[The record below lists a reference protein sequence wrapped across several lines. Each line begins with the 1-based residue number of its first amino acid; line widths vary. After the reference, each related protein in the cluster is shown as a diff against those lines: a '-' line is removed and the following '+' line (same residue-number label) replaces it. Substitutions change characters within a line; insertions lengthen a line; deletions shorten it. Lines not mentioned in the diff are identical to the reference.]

1 MLTRNGIAVLFSLI
15 AFGCGGVKE
24 ISPVTEPGANAT
36 EAQNADWQKKAWKWV
51 GGLHL
56 SPSNVYS

>member
-1 MLTRNGIAVLFSLI
+1 MTMLTRNGIAVLFSLI

-36 EAQNADWQKKAWKWV
+36 EAQNADWQTKSMEM
-51 GGLHL
+51 GGRPAPE
-56 SPSNVYS
+56 SK